1 MRFPKLGRRDKDVTR
16 LEYNDY
22 VTLTGIPAEAQG
34 YSISGRSPLEWII
47 ALPREDGQGV
57 GHRQRPE
64 RLPARAGPPRRGRG
78 PDQAPGDG
86 IHANPGTPGDAA
98 EAGDP

>member
-34 YSISGRSPLEWII
+34 YSISGRNPLEWII
-47 ALPREDGQGV
+47 DRYHVKTDKASAIRPTSSVQEPAELPV
-57 GHRQRPE
+57 C
-64 RLPARAGPPRRGRG
+64 
-78 PDQAPGDG
+78 
-86 IHANPGTPGDAA
+86 
-98 EAGDP
+98 